1 MKKRYS
7 FLAGPKVE
15 SFGADL
21 ASPFVQ
27 MMSLI
32 RADTG
37 KHTERGSDYTYLSKL
52 ILSVRTLCE
61 HTNTDSK

>member
-1 MKKRYS
+1 MKRRYS

-15 SFGADL
+15 SLRADS

-37 KHTERGSDYTYLSKL
+37 RHTERGSDYT
-52 ILSVRTLCE
+52 
-61 HTNTDSK
+61 

>member
-1 MKKRYS
+1 MKKRYL
-7 FLAGPKVE
+7 FFAGSKVE

-37 KHTERGSDYTYLSKL
+37 KHTERGSDYTYLS
-52 ILSVRTLCE
+52 
-61 HTNTDSK
+61 